1 MYFNLLIFGLR
12 ERLSRKG
19 VVFKVRDF
27 DGNLSKSVENS
38 DMQVLGLRPT
48 FLTYQIV
55 KLFKIICLNSW
66 MLFLHN
72 RTNFLTPRTKFIV
85 ELQWTTK
92 KLNGRHHRNS
102 AFYSSELLMRAA
114 FTRNSSYLRQTLHS
128 IMAKKN
134 LVHFTTNWSF
144 VSV

>member
-55 KLFKIICLNSW
+55 KLFKIICLNS
-66 MLFLHN
+66 
-72 RTNFLTPRTKFIV
+72 
-85 ELQWTTK
+85 
-92 KLNGRHHRNS
+92 
-102 AFYSSELLMRAA
+102 
-114 FTRNSSYLRQTLHS
+114 
-128 IMAKKN
+128 
-134 LVHFTTNWSF
+134 
-144 VSV
+144 